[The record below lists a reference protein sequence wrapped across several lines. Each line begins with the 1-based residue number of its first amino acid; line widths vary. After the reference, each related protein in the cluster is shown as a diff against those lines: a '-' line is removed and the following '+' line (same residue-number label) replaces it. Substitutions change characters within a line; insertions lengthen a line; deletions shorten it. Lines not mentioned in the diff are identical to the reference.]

1 MPDEKTVTAKS
12 IAKDGVWQV
21 PPEQRPANWQAMGL
35 KEPEGS
41 AVAAIAESEPISTA
55 MVVKHEAE
63 TIPASGTAINMEQ
76 IPHMQASLI
85 EWCRSKVTA
94 VKAEAAEL
102 YEAFQH
108 ALKHTWKSGTL
119 KRQSDLASKRV
130 VYYEKIRDA
139 LEAGYCIFPTVDCE
153 VFAIRTGK
161 VTPKYNREFVHYGG
175 PDFEDKAQ
183 LLPSGE
189 GRYVEP
195 VPLVTSFASSREAT
209 RHDGVKYIKEGRT
222 FTTHS
227 FDEVDFPLVM
237 AKPHIM
243 DVAGKAMAL
252 KIFDEIGI
260 IGDTGRMRSARRGQD
275 PVIVGRI
282 ISPGY
287 GQHKRITFLIAWHV
301 DTKDL

>member
-1 MPDEKTVTAKS
+1 MSDANKS
-12 IAKDGVWQV
+12 KIFAKDGVWLV
-21 PPEQRPANWQAMGL
+21 PAEDRPANWQLMGL

-41 AVAAIAESEPISTA
+41 AAKPEPEPISTA
-55 MVVKHEAE
+55 LVVKQEVEVA
-63 TIPASGTAINMEQ
+63 PVCGTAINMEE
-76 IPHMQASLI
+76 IPHMQASLL
-85 EWCRSKVTA
+85 EWCRTKVA
-94 VKAEAAEL
+94 MVKVEAAEL
-102 YEAFQH
+102 SEAFQQ
-108 ALKHTWKSGTL
+108 AIKNKWRSVTL
-119 KRQSDLASKRV
+119 KRHSDLANKRV
-130 VYYEKIRDA
+130 MYYEKVRDA
-139 LEAGYCIFPTVDCE
+139 LEAGYCIFPTVDCDI
-153 VFAIRTGK
+153 FAIRTGK
-161 VTPKYNREFVHYGG
+161 VRPDYNREFVRFGG
-175 PDFEDKAQ
+175 PNFEDKAQ

-195 VPLVTSFASSREAT
+195 IPLTTSFSSSRQAK
-209 RHDGVKYIKEGRT
+209 RHDGTTYPEEGKT

-260 IGDTGRMRSARRGQD
+260 IGDTGRMRAARRGQD

-282 ISPGY
+282 IDPKKPGY
-287 GQHKRITFLIAWHV
+287 GQSKRLTFLIAWHV